1 MTIDERA
8 KQAVAERRLTVAQID
23 EAKRIG
29 ILDQVLDGSLE
40 VFIETAPDHDGE
52 LLTEDGTILHSE
64 P

>member
-1 MTIDERA
+1 MTLDERA
-8 KQAVAERRLTVAQID
+8 RQAIAEKRLTVAQID

-29 ILDQVLDGSLE
+29 ILDQVLDGRLE

-52 LLTEDGTILHSE
+52 LLTEDGTILNSE

>member
-8 KQAVAERRLTVAQID
+8 KQAVAERRLTLAQIE

-29 ILDQVLDGSLE
+29 ILDQVLTGALE

-52 LLTEDGTILHSE
+52 LLTEDGTILNSE